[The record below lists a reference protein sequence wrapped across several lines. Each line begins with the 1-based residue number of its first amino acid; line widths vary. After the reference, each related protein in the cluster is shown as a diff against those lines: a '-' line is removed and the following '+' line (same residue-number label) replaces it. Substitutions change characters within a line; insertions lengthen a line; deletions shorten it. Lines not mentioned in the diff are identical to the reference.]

1 MPIRTYDLIVIGS
14 GSAGSFAAREAAST
28 YGKRVA
34 VVEKLRWGGDCMTV
48 ACKPTKTYL
57 TSAELFY
64 DVRERAAGLGV
75 LVDNPR
81 LDFVRVKARKDEL
94 VRASSGEARK
104 RNLRE
109 HGIEL
114 FDGQARFLEPHTIAI
129 GGERLDADN
138 VLLANGSLPAEP
150 PIEGL
155 AEIDAL
161 THETAL
167 DLTEVPSSLLAIGAG
182 AVGVEFAQM
191 FSRFGARVTLVELFD
206 RILPRMD
213 ADAGAALHGA
223 LEAEGIAVLTGAKV
237 ERLERHPQGVRATLA
252 TERGPRELVAERVLN
267 AAGRRPDVEGLQLEA
282 AGVRVERQG
291 IPVDAYC
298 ETNVS
303 GIWAAGDI
311 TAVAQYTPVANY
323 QGRLAVR
330 NMFAAERTPA
340 DYRALP
346 AAVFTDPE
354 VASAG
359 PSEEEAQEQG
369 LELATVSAPLAG
381 VSRASFTGRTAG
393 MVKLLYEPGSGRV
406 LAAHLVSPTAG
417 DAIQLLSVAIRLGV
431 TVEDLAHSIHVYPS
445 WTEIVKAAAEQAV
458 PAPTPA

>member
-1 MPIRTYDLIVIGS
+1 MTRRDYDLIVIGS

-34 VVEKLRWGGDCMTV
+34 VIEKNRWGGDCMTV

-57 TSAELFY
+57 TSAELYY
-64 DVRERAAGLGV
+64 DVRYRAAELGV
-75 LVDNPR
+75 IVADAR
-81 LDFVRVKARKDEL
+81 LDFARVKARKDEL
-94 VRASSGEARK
+94 VLASSGEARK

-109 HGIEL
+109 HGCEL
-114 FDGQARFLEPHTIAI
+114 FDGQARFLEPHAIAV
-129 GGERLDADN
+129 GKERLEAEH
-138 VLLANGSLPAEP
+138 VLLANGSLPASP

-155 AEIDAL
+155 AEVGAL
-161 THETAL
+161 TNETAL
-167 DLTEVPSSLLAIGAG
+167 DLTEVPGSLLVIGAG

-191 FSRFGARVTLVELFD
+191 FSRFGSQATVVEFVD

-213 ADAGAALHGA
+213 ADAAAALHEA
-223 LEAEGIAVLTGAKV
+223 LAAEGIAILTGSQV
-237 ERLERHPQGVRATLA
+237 ERLEFDPKGVRATIQ
-252 TERGPRELVAERVLN
+252 TGDGEQQLVAERVLN
-267 AAGRRPDVEGLQLEA
+267 AAGRRPDVEGLALEA
-282 AGVRVERQG
+282 AGVRVEKQG

-298 ETNVS
+298 ETNVK

-311 TAVAQYTPVANY
+311 TAVAQLTPVANY

-330 NMFAAERTPA
+330 NMFSAERTPA

-359 PSEEEAQEQG
+359 PSEEEAREQG
-369 LELATVSAPLAG
+369 LDFEVATAELAG
-381 VSRASFTGRTAG
+381 VSRAAFTGRKHG
-393 MVKLLYEPGSGRV
+393 LVKLLYERDSGQV

-417 DAIQLLSVAIRLGV
+417 DTMQLLSVAIRLGV
-431 TVEDLAHSIHVYPS
+431 TVDDLARSIHVYPS
-445 WTEIVKAAAEQAV
+445 FAEIVKGAAEQAV
-458 PAPTPA
+458 PAPSPA